1 MARIED
7 DPTIRQGLYDY
18 HLGRTFPAG
27 LVFASLDG
35 GILRLLYRFTIN
47 LKKFWWSIPF
57 QRFTHRNCPRCIEFR
72 RKK

>member
-1 MARIED
+1 MSTED
-7 DPTIRQGLYDY
+7 DIRQGLYDY
-18 HLGRTFPAG
+18 HLGHIFPAR

-47 LKKFWWSIPF
+47 LKKFWWNVKRPY
-57 QRFTHRNCPRCIEFR
+57 QRLTHRDCPTCIKFR